1 MNKIILDLKKKI
13 EDFKILNYI
22 IFITLSVLSLTIIYS
37 SISLKFFYL
46 DHDTGMYAFIG
57 RQIFNGIN
65 LNSTVFDNKFF
76 SLVILY
82 GIVDKFF
89 ETGQNVI
96 VSIVFYILSSLV
108 IYALLNENI
117 CLKFKSKIKKVLF
130 YLFILS
136 LIILINFPYVGFSG
150 NTEVISNFVIL
161 LILFY
166 SKKVI
171 EENKASNFFIISFL
185 SLFLLSINLI
195 SSFVVFF
202 PIIYVFYLNRNFKNL
217 KVITYIVCGI
227 ILFVIY
233 TFLIFYKTNSNFFL
247 YLKNFLDFL
256 PYNSEQVKITTRI
269 FQSYK
274 LVENF
279 SLIIPAIIL
288 YFLNT
293 KENTIFNLRLLPIY
307 LFSSVFAIILAG
319 SPYPHYYSYLACP
332 ISLIVINYILR
343 TTYFYERILILF
355 ISLSFL
361 ANFAFNTY
369 QLNKNYKQINNSYKS
384 NKTKEIYK
392 FLKGKNV
399 LAFKIGHLH
408 HYIYE
413 FNTKQKY
420 LFFAHPDWVYG
431 ENNDKYWEIELEKKL
446 NEFVI
451 AKKSQCG
458 IKIEDKKGSIKSCNM
473 LFKNYKFFS
482 HTPSKNHII
491 YKRIN

>member
-1 MNKIILDLKKKI
+1 
-13 EDFKILNYI
+13 
-22 IFITLSVLSLTIIYS
+22 
-37 SISLKFFYL
+37 
-46 DHDTGMYAFIG
+46 MYAFIG

-108 IYALLNENI
+108 IYALLHENI

-130 YLFILS
+130 FLFILS

-166 SKKVI
+166 CKKVI

-233 TFLIFYKTNSNFFL
+233 TFLIFYKTNSN
-247 YLKNFLDFL
+247 
-256 PYNSEQVKITTRI
+256 
-269 FQSYK
+269 
-274 LVENF
+274 
-279 SLIIPAIIL
+279 
-288 YFLNT
+288 
-293 KENTIFNLRLLPIY
+293 
-307 LFSSVFAIILAG
+307 
-319 SPYPHYYSYLACP
+319 
-332 ISLIVINYILR
+332 
-343 TTYFYERILILF
+343 
-355 ISLSFL
+355 
-361 ANFAFNTY
+361 
-369 QLNKNYKQINNSYKS
+369 
-384 NKTKEIYK
+384 
-392 FLKGKNV
+392 
-399 LAFKIGHLH
+399 
-408 HYIYE
+408 
-413 FNTKQKY
+413 
-420 LFFAHPDWVYG
+420 
-431 ENNDKYWEIELEKKL
+431 
-446 NEFVI
+446 
-451 AKKSQCG
+451 
-458 IKIEDKKGSIKSCNM
+458 
-473 LFKNYKFFS
+473 
-482 HTPSKNHII
+482 
-491 YKRIN
+491 